1 MFIGKNNLKYINNE
15 EIYQVYEFGRH
26 NIATISILPKL
37 LYTFNTTPIK
47 ILLGDV
53 TEIYATS

>member
-1 MFIGKNNLKYINNE
+1 MLIDKNNLKYINYE
-15 EIYQVYEFGRH
+15 EIYQVYNFGRY

-53 TEIYATS
+53 TEIYTAS

>member
-1 MFIGKNNLKYINNE
+1 MLIDKNNLKYINYE
-15 EIYQVYEFGRH
+15 EIYQVYKFGRY
-26 NIATISILPKL
+26 NISTISILPKL

-53 TEIYATS
+53 TEIYTAS